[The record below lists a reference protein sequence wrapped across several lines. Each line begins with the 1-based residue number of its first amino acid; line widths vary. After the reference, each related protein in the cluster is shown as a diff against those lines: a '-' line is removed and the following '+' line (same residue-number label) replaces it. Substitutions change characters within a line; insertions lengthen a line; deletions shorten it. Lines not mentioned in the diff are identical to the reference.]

1 MKLMMA
7 VLTMTVIPMFAHAN
21 IVCEGTSRTT
31 GNAFKVE
38 IAENQVTV
46 SGGSLSAPRV
56 FKNLTQVNGLI
67 TDAGLAVTMKNHY
80 GCMRDATI
88 ITELREPI
96 NAGYMETLHVDT
108 CKGGSTPDSICL
120 PRGR

>member
-1 MKLMMA
+1 MKMMA
-7 VLTMTVIPMFAHAN
+7 AVLSMSLIPMFAQAN
-21 IVCEGTSRTT
+21 IVCEGTSSAT
-31 GNAFKVE
+31 GSKFSVE

-46 SGGSLSAPRV
+46 SGGLLSKPRV
-56 FKNLTQVNGLI
+56 FKQLTEVNGLI
-67 TDAGLAVTMKNHY
+67 TAAGLAVTMKNEY

-108 CKGGSTPDSICL
+108 CKGGSTPDQLCL
-120 PRGR
+120 PRE